1 MSNPA
6 NKSQRK
12 KVVEAKKDAEKNL
25 VKQINMFDRMPDKC
39 DACSKPFDKKS
50 KEMAQTWIVVV
61 HNEQKLV
68 RLFCPECVD
77 KVKEHLPNEEA

>member
-1 MSNPA
+1 MSNLA

-12 KVVEAKKDAEKNL
+12 KIVEAKKDVEKNL
-25 VKQINMFDRMPDKC
+25 AKQINMFDRMPDKC
-39 DACSKPFDKKS
+39 DACSRPFDKKS

-61 HNEQKLV
+61 RNEQKLV

>member
-12 KVVEAKKDAEKNL
+12 KVVAAKKDAEKNL
-25 VKQINMFDRMPDKC
+25 AKQINMFDRMPDKC

-50 KEMAQTWIVVV
+50 KEMAQTWFVNVFDEEKIVD
-61 HNEQKLV
+61 
-68 RLFCPECVD
+68 LFCPDCWS
-77 KVKEHLPNEEA
+77 KVNEKQS